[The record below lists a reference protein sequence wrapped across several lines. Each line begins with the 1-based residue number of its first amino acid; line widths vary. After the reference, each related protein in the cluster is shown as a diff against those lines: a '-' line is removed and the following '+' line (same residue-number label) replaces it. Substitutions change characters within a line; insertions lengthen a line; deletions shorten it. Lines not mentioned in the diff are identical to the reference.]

1 MNPEHDEQKSGND
14 VAGVVLAG
22 GLSSR
27 LGQEKALLR
36 VHGQE
41 QPDLLRRTHNL
52 LTALLPC
59 CWVACRP
66 NRPHL
71 GYDCIFDQLEGLG
84 PFSAVHA
91 ALRAA
96 VERGFAAV
104 LTLPCDLPFMDDAT
118 LRRLLAARG
127 TGSAGRLLTTF
138 CQRETGFIEA
148 LTAVYETAALP
159 LFDAT
164 LPHSERK
171 LSRIIPPERQERI
184 FYSQTEALP
193 FFNINY
199 PADLELV
206 RRMLALET
214 MPEKLLP

>member
-1 MNPEHDEQKSGND
+1 MNPERDGQTPGND

-41 QPDLLRRTHNL
+41 HPDLLRRTHNL
-52 LTALLPC
+52 LTALLPR

-66 NRPHL
+66 DRPRP
-71 GYDCIFDQLEGLG
+71 GYDCIFDQVEGLG
-84 PFSAVHA
+84 PFSGVHA

-96 VERGFAAV
+96 AERGFAAV
-104 LTLPCDLPFMDDAT
+104 LALSCDLPFMDEAT
-118 LRRLLAARG
+118 LRRWLTARE
-127 TGSAGRLLTTF
+127 TAPAGRLLTTF

-148 LTAVYETAALP
+148 LTAVYEVAALP
-159 LFDAT
+159 LFDAA
-164 LPHSERK
+164 LAHGERK
-171 LSRIIPPERQERI
+171 LSRIIPQERQERI

-206 RRMLALET
+206 RRLLAAL
-214 MPEKLLP
+214 

>member
-1 MNPEHDEQKSGND
+1 MNGEHHAQKSGTAI
-14 VAGVVLAG
+14 VGVVLAG

-41 QPDLLRRTHNL
+41 QPDLRRRTHNL

-66 NRPHL
+66 TRPCA
-71 GYDCIFDQLEGLG
+71 GYDCIFDQVEGLG
-84 PFSAVHA
+84 PFSGVHA

-96 VERGFAAV
+96 AEQGFAAV
-104 LTLPCDLPFMDDAT
+104 LALSCDLPFMDEAT

-127 TGSAGRLLTTF
+127 AASDGRLLTTF

-148 LTAVYETAALP
+148 LTAVYEVAALP
-159 LFDAT
+159 LFDAA
-164 LPHSERK
+164 LALGERK
-171 LSRIIPPERQERI
+171 LSRIIPLERQTRI
-184 FYSQTEALP
+184 DYSQAEALP

-199 PADLELV
+199 PADLELA
-206 RRMLALET
+206 RRLLAAL
-214 MPEKLLP
+214 

>member
-1 MNPEHDEQKSGND
+1 MNTECDGQNAGSN

-36 VHGQE
+36 VYGQE

-52 LTALLPC
+52 LTVLLPR

-66 NRPHL
+66 ARPRP
-71 GYDCIFDQLEGLG
+71 GYDCIFDQVEGLG
-84 PFSAVHA
+84 PFSGVYA

-96 VERGFAAV
+96 AEGGFAAV
-104 LTLPCDLPFMDDAT
+104 LALSCDLPFMDETT

-127 TGSAGRLLTTF
+127 TASDGRLLTTF

-148 LTAVYETAALP
+148 LTAVYEVAALP
-159 LFDAT
+159 LFDAA
-164 LPHSERK
+164 LARGERK
-171 LSRIIPPERQERI
+171 LSRIIPLERQKRI

-199 PADLELV
+199 PADLELA
-206 RRMLALET
+206 RRLLAL
-214 MPEKLLP
+214 L

>member
-1 MNPEHDEQKSGND
+1 MNGEHHAQKSGTAI
-14 VAGVVLAG
+14 VGVVLAG

-66 NRPHL
+66 TRP
-71 GYDCIFDQLEGLG
+71 CAGLG
-84 PFSAVHA
+84 PFSGVHA

-96 VERGFAAV
+96 AEQGFAAV
-104 LTLPCDLPFMDDAT
+104 LALSCDLPFMDEAT

-127 TGSAGRLLTTF
+127 AASDGRLLTTF

-148 LTAVYETAALP
+148 LTAVYEVAALP
-159 LFDAT
+159 LFDAA
-164 LPHSERK
+164 LALGERK
-171 LSRIIPPERQERI
+171 LSRIIPLERQTRI
-184 FYSQTEALP
+184 DYSQAEALP

-199 PADLELV
+199 PADLELA
-206 RRMLALET
+206 RRLLAAL
-214 MPEKLLP
+214 

>member
-1 MNPEHDEQKSGND
+1 MSAERDGQKTGAS

-36 VHGQE
+36 VHGQG

-52 LTALLPC
+52 LTALLPR

-66 NRPHL
+66 ARPRA
-71 GYDCIFDQLEGLG
+71 GYDCIFDQVEGLG
-84 PFSAVHA
+84 PFSGVHA

-96 VERGFAAV
+96 AEECFAAV
-104 LTLPCDLPFMDDAT
+104 LALSCDLPFMDEAT
-118 LRRLLAARG
+118 LRRLLAARETAPG
-127 TGSAGRLLTTF
+127 QRLLTTF
-138 CQRETGFIEA
+138 RQRETGFIEA
-148 LTAVYETAALP
+148 LTAVYEVAALP
-159 LFDAT
+159 LFDAA
-164 LPHSERK
+164 LARGERK
-171 LSRIIPPERQERI
+171 LSRVIPLERQRHI

-206 RRMLALET
+206 RRLLAAL
-214 MPEKLLP
+214 